1 MTRTIG
7 RLKALRLDRLT
18 KPGLHA
24 DGGGLCLQITS
35 AAARSWVYR
44 FMLAGRARAM
54 GLGSF
59 PDVSLA
65 EARERAAECRR
76 LRANG
81 IDPIEAR
88 DGDRAKARTGA
99 AQSITFK
106 ECAERYI
113 ESHKAGWRNPKHAA
127 QWTATL
133 ASYAHPAFG
142 GLPVQSIDTGLVLKA
157 LEPIW
162 STKTETATRVRGRIE
177 SVLDWAT
184 ARGYRR
190 GENPARWRGHLDN
203 LLPKRSKVAAVEH
216 HAALRYAE
224 VGAFMSA
231 LRDQPGVGA
240 KALELVI
247 LTAART
253 GEAIGAQW
261 SEIDLDA
268 AVWTVPGERMKAGR
282 EHRVPLSKP
291 AVAILRKMQGASKEF
306 VFPGGKRGRALS
318 NMALTAVLK
327 RMGRDDLTVHGFRS
341 SFRDWAAEQTN
352 FPREIAEAALAHTLK
367 DKVEAAY
374 RRGDAIEKRK
384 KLMTAWAEFCARPAT
399 KATVTPIRR
408 GTGASG
414 GA

>member
-1 MTRTIG
+1 MTRTTG

-24 DGGGLCLQITS
+24 DGGGLYLQITS
-35 AAARSWVYR
+35 AAARSWLYR
-44 FMLAGRARAM
+44 FMLDGKARAM

-59 PDVSLA
+59 PDVALA

-76 LRANG
+76 LRASG

-88 DGDRAKARTGA
+88 DAERARARTDA

-106 ECAERYI
+106 ESAERYI
-113 ESHKAGWRNPKHAA
+113 NSHKAGWRNEKHAA

-133 ASYAHPAFG
+133 TTYAYPAFG

-162 STKTETATRVRGRIE
+162 RTKTETATRVRGRIE

-190 GENPARWRGHLDN
+190 GDNPARWRGHLDN

-216 HAALRYAE
+216 HAALPYAE
-224 VGAFMSA
+224 VGAFMVD
-231 LRDQPGVGA
+231 LRQQPGVGA
-240 KALELVI
+240 KALEFVI

-261 SEIDLDA
+261 SEVDLDA
-268 AVWTVPGERMKAGR
+268 ALWTVPGDRMKAGR

-291 AVAILRKMQGASKEF
+291 AVAILRAMRGKSDDF
-306 VFPGGKRGRALS
+306 VFPGGKRGRPLS
-318 NMALTAVLK
+318 NMAMAKVLE
-327 RMGRDDLTVHGFRS
+327 RMGRGDLTVHGFRS

-384 KLMTAWAEFCARPAT
+384 KLTAAWADYCARPAT

-408 GTGASG
+408 GAGASG